1 MIANLPPSY
10 REAQQVAAR
19 HTAAEGAIGHDLL
32 QSPPRVSVQSRHL
45 VVDLSHNVRDTQPPE
60 GEFRPLMTQTDVRR
74 YQSRAR
80 STETFGRV
88 LCSARDQHLIV
99 DGPVQNGC
107 PGEAITPAELFLSGV
122 AACGVEL
129 IQVLAKQ
136 SNVPLRAVSASIEAT
151 QDPSAPVRPD
161 VNLFNT
167 VRLSLELSGVSQ
179 EQGSDLVERFKR
191 R

>member
-1 MIANLPPSY
+1 
-10 REAQQVAAR
+10 
-19 HTAAEGAIGHDLL
+19 
-32 QSPPRVSVQSRHL
+32 
-45 VVDLSHNVRDTQPPE
+45 
-60 GEFRPLMTQTDVRR
+60 MTQAEVRR
-74 YQSRAR
+74 YQTNAR

-88 LCSARDQHLIV
+88 LVSARDQHLIV

-136 SNVPLRAVSASIEAT
+136 LDVPLRSVHAAIEAT
-151 QDPSAPVRPD
+151 QDPSAPVRTD
-161 VNLFNT
+161 VNIFNT
-167 VRLSLELSGVSQ
+167 VRINLELGGVTP
-179 EQGSDLVERFKR
+179 EQGADLVGRFKR

>member
-1 MIANLPPSY
+1 M
-10 REAQQVAAR
+10 
-19 HTAAEGAIGHDLL
+19 
-32 QSPPRVSVQSRHL
+32 
-45 VVDLSHNVRDTQPPE
+45 TQPSE
-60 GEFRPLMTQTDVRR
+60 IRR
-74 YQSRAR
+74 YQTGAK
-80 STETFGRV
+80 STDTFGRV
-88 LCSARDQHLIV
+88 LVSARDQHLIV

-136 SNVPLRAVSASIEAT
+136 QNVPLRSVSAAIEAT
-151 QDPSAPVRPD
+151 QNPAAPVRPD

-167 VRLSLELSGVSQ
+167 VRIQLDLGGVTHDQ
-179 EQGSDLVERFKR
+179 AQDLVDRFKR

>member
-1 MIANLPPSY
+1 MRLRAQSTPRGSGEPRRQRRPS
-10 REAQQVAAR
+10 
-19 HTAAEGAIGHDLL
+19 
-32 QSPPRVSVQSRHL
+32 SVDPFDAGL
-45 VVDLSHNVRDTQPPE
+45 HNVH
-60 GEFRPLMTQTDVRR
+60 MTQATEVRR
-74 YQSRAR
+74 YQTHAA

-88 LCSARDQHLIV
+88 LVSARDQHLIV

-136 SNVPLRAVSASIEAT
+136 QNVPLRSVTAAIEAT
-151 QDPSAPVRPD
+151 QNPSAPVRPD

-167 VRLSLELSGVSQ
+167 VALHLELGGVNQ
-179 EQGSDLVERFKR
+179 EQGQDLVDRFKR